1 LRLKICCVG
10 WFYVLNRPFSEIF
23 FAYIQIYQEY
33 ILNMMHQ
40 LLRQQMKQKRHKIT
54 SNYEFHNM
62 VQL

>member
-1 LRLKICCVG
+1 MGMKNLRLK
-10 WFYVLNRPFSEIF
+10 IF

-40 LLRQQMKQKRHKIT
+40 LLSKQMKQKRHKIT
-54 SNYEFHNM
+54 SNYKFQNM